1 MCLTISTFRF
11 MQENFREFF
20 FKFLKIVEILQFIYT
35 LVSLVLVDNK
45 VGLNWQIK
53 MVKFV
58 LFSNFWEILWKLAD
72 KVAISKNPIS
82 GTFLAIFWIFNRK
95 FLAQTGKC
103 DIRWVFFKSLVH
115 FIKSLISLFRSYTFI
130 LSCLACLFQVK
141 I

>member
-58 LFSNFWEILWKLAD
+58 LFSNF
-72 KVAISKNPIS
+72 
-82 GTFLAIFWIFNRK
+82 
-95 FLAQTGKC
+95 
-103 DIRWVFFKSLVH
+103 
-115 FIKSLISLFRSYTFI
+115 
-130 LSCLACLFQVK
+130 
-141 I
+141 